1 MGYSIGKK
9 RIITHR
15 GLEPLN
21 PNLIYG
27 ESTYE
32 AFQNHLSRG
41 FGGIE
46 FDPNPTKDGII
57 VLHDSTLE
65 RATGGYNK
73 QLVSEITTK
82 EAIRA
87 KLIKKGRIATFQE
100 ILDLIKTNKATMN
113 AIHLKYRLQ
122 TPQMLD
128 CIIEALAP
136 YKDSFNK
143 FIVFDIKPDTARL
156 LKKTF
161 KTLRLAPSVAHPY
174 DIVRYNEA
182 VGGTLLTLE
191 EALELKKEGLVDGI
205 WGDEWDRTG
214 ENGTSKIFY
223 TPELFEKIHAAGM
236 FVAIVTPELHGTS
249 PGLYGGESHADA
261 RDTKTLFTRI
271 KQIKDAGADYF
282 CTDYPEEVAKL

>member
-1 MGYSIGKK
+1 MDNSIGKK

-15 GLEPLN
+15 GLEPFN
-21 PNLIYG
+21 PNVIYG

-73 QLVSEITTK
+73 QLVSEITTE
-82 EAIRA
+82 EATKA
-87 KLIKKGRIATFQE
+87 KLTKKGRIATFQE
-100 ILDLIKTNKATMN
+100 ILDLIKTNNATMN
-113 AIHLKYRLQ
+113 AIHLKYHLQ

-128 CIIEALAP
+128 RIMEALAP
-136 YKDSFNK
+136 YHDSFNK
-143 FIVFDIKPDTARL
+143 FIVFDINSDTARV

-161 KTLRLAPSVAHPY
+161 PTLRLAPSVAHPY
-174 DIVRYNEA
+174 DIIRYTEA

-214 ENGTSKIFY
+214 ENGTSKVFY

-236 FVAIVTPELHGTS
+236 FAALVTPELHGTS
-249 PGLYGGESHADA
+249 PQLLGGESHSDA
-261 RDTKTLFTRI
+261 KNVPMLMERI
-271 KQIKDAGADYF
+271 KEIKSAGADYF
-282 CTDYPEEVAKL
+282 CTDHPEEVAKL